1 MFEYN
6 DQGLAAVVSDA
17 TVQLSY
23 SFARSRA
30 TVFQGEWTYGLHTGC
45 RHASGVACHFH
56 PHFDCE
62 ASQDFQQP
70 EFESHPRD
78 VIPAEYSGR
87 GSFWWYAHLSH
98 YLLQENFDFQLKV
111 PPSLSP
117 RLLIVSFRS
126 LLLRRSWAFGAP
138 SSECTCE
145 MGTTVLTRTTRGE
158 SALCTSTASAMA
170 SSRTLRGSDEFESS
184 TASPPSS

>member
-30 TVFQGEWTYGLHTGC
+30 TVFQGEWTYGLHKGC
-45 RHASGVACHFH
+45 RHVPGVACHFH

-111 PPSLSP
+111 PPPSPLVSSL
-117 RLLIVSFRS
+117 F
-126 LLLRRSWAFGAP
+126 P
-138 SSECTCE
+138 SDRFC
-145 MGTTVLTRTTRGE
+145 
-158 SALCTSTASAMA
+158 
-170 SSRTLRGSDEFESS
+170 
-184 TASPPSS
+184 